1 LGTYFGEN
9 VIDIYS
15 VADFGLCSPQSFN
28 IFIFIKSLWE
38 QENQNVKEKRK
49 SAEVTYARGRGFLVL
64 KYRNDNTVQIF
75 SRDNFRHG

>member
-1 LGTYFGEN
+1 MLSTSM
-9 VIDIYS
+9 VLPIL
-15 VADFGLCSPQSFN
+15 A
-28 IFIFIKSLWE
+28 FIFIKSLWE